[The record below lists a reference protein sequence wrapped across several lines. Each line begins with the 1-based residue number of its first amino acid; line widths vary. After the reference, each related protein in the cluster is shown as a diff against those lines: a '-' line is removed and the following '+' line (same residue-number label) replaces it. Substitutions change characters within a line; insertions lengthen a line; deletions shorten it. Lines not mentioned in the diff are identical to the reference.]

1 MNSKTISTPFI
12 IFSFLLLSS
21 CGGDGKGDGVYNPR
35 NPNGAGPAAV
45 SLSKDGGE
53 FAPGD
58 LGSAGNYVI
67 LAKTGISDVVALG
80 TIVTGDIGVSP
91 VAASYITN
99 FSLVAD
105 GSNQFSTSNKVVGNV
120 YASDYAVP
128 TPSNLTTAI
137 GNMETA
143 YTDAAGRNPP
153 DHTELYAGNLTGQT
167 LTPDLYKWGTDVS
180 IDAAGTV
187 NLNGSA
193 TDIWIFQIA
202 GNVVLNAGA
211 TITLLGGALPENIYW
226 QVAGQVTLH
235 TTAQMKGIIFSKTA
249 IVMNT
254 GASLDGRAYAQTA
267 VTLDDNAVTEP

>member
-1 MNSKTISTPFI
+1 MNSYKFSTPMLAL
-12 IFSFLLLSS
+12 SLLLISACS
-21 CGGDGKGDGVYNPR
+21 DNKGSGIYNPR
-35 NPNGAGPAAV
+35 NPNGAGPAPV
-45 SLSKDGGE
+45 SLSKNGGL
-53 FAPGD
+53 FALGD

-105 GSNQFSTSNKVVGNV
+105 ASNEFSTSNKVVGNI
-120 YASDYAVP
+120 YAADYSVP

-143 YTDAAGRNPP
+143 YNDAAGRHPP
-153 DHTELYAGNLTGQT
+153 DHTELFAGNLTGQT
-167 LTPDLYKWGTDVS
+167 MTPDLYKWGTDVS
-180 IDAAGTV
+180 IDPAGTV
-187 NLNGSA
+187 TLNGSA

-202 GNVVLNAGA
+202 GNLVLNAGA

-235 TTAQMKGIIFSKTA
+235 TTAQMKGIIFAKTA

-254 GASLDGRAYAQTA
+254 GASLDGRAFAQTA
-267 VTLDDNAVTEP
+267 VTLDDTRVNEP